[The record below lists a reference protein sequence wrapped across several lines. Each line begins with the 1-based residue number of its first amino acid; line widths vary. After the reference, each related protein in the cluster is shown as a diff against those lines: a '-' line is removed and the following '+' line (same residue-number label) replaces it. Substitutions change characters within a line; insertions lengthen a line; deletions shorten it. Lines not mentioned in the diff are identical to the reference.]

1 MNVLLNGVDKELP
14 ESSLNINFIE
24 WFVGLCEA
32 ESNFLIRTRKNAK
45 EEVSGFEFVFRITL
59 HQDDVKVLEYI
70 KNTLKC
76 GRLNTERDVLVFT
89 VSQLNDIETVLIPIF
104 EKFTLNT
111 TKYLDYLYF
120 KKAFF
125 MFRNNKSSKLSL
137 RGSNKLEGW
146 AGGHE
151 INLNI
156 LKLKEGMNSKRVN
169 YVLPEDHNIVIT
181 GNYLVGLLEGDG
193 SFYLNKY
200 DMTARVS
207 LVTTTVNRLVLEKI
221 REFILSLL
229 DEHSYMLGSTTKLI
243 NISNKKTQSG
253 HRPISILE
261 ISQIDFICN
270 VLIPY
275 LDSLEFRTKKYQDYL
290 DFKTIALLILEGKY
304 LTNTGKELIIKLGDS
319 MNNNRLST
327 NLNPFILDDTTKS
340 ELNLLIKSD
349 PLINID
355 SEGRAI
361 IIAEKKYIRSTYVI
375 KVYLL
380 NGSVNYFTSGI
391 SCAKFLHVS
400 NDSITKRLNDGKPVK
415 NKEGLVVAQC
425 IKRIKVYSSLK

>member
-137 RGSNKLEGW
+137 RGSNKLEG
-146 AGGHE
+146 AE
-151 INLNI
+151 VNLNI

-193 SFYLNKY
+193 SFYLNKH